1 MLAVTDRPDE
11 QHHVIW
17 HVDDD
22 FDTATGVTAG
32 AWILGGDYPVGRE
45 REKDLLQVD
54 AVLDS
59 REAISA
65 LVERMRTAAEELK
78 ASTKNLRLPAITD
91 PDWESYEDA
100 FSGEPIAR
108 ECWVRVRAVVDL
120 IEVWHG
126 MERARLRRK
135 ALKDADPNYRPLPAG

>member
-11 QHHVIW
+11 PHRVIW

-22 FDTATGVTAG
+22 LETATGVTSG
-32 AWILGGDYPVGRE
+32 AWILGGDYPVGLE
-45 REKDLLQVD
+45 REQDLLQVD

-59 REAISA
+59 REAITA
-65 LVERMRTAAEELK
+65 IAERMRSAAEELK
-78 ASTKNLRLPAITD
+78 ASTKNLRLPAVTD
-91 PDWESYEDA
+91 PDWASYEEA
-100 FSGEPIAR
+100 FSGEPIAQ

-120 IEVWHG
+120 IGIWHG

-135 ALKDADPNYRPLPAG
+135 ALKEADPSYRPLPAR